1 MMMHMR
7 RTYVLVVLDGWGIGK
22 EDESNPIFAAHPKS
36 IALMESRFPCGAL
49 QASGLAVGMHWDEE
63 GNSEVGHLTLGAGRV
78 FLQHYPKI
86 SRAIEDGSFFAN
98 PALTGAFAHAKANGS
113 AVHLVGLV
121 GDGVVHSAFAHL
133 SALLTMAKREGCERL
148 FLHCITDGRDS
159 GPQGA
164 GASLARLQKEIGE
177 KGVGVIASVMGRYY
191 AMDRDKHW
199 DRVEKAYDVLVG
211 NSPATVPTIEEA
223 LARTYAKRLNDEY
236 VEPAAAGTSRP
247 IADRDAVIF
256 FNYREDRMRE
266 LTKAFLDPAFAEFPR
281 KAFADLY
288 ITTMTNYDEAVSEG
302 HPAFVREPVTDPL
315 GKVLAEHGKVQL
327 RIAETEKYAHV
338 TYFFNGFKEQ
348 PYPNEFRI
356 LIPSKNVVHYE
367 DHPEMMAGAVTD
379 RALIALTEGGFDF
392 ILVNY
397 ANPDMVAH
405 TGNYDATCKA
415 VEAVDKELGRLL
427 EAVLQGN
434 HVLMVT
440 SDHGNAEVVINLA
453 TGEPETKH
461 DANPVPFYLVAKEF
475 ARPEPRRPGH
485 LPVIGILS
493 DVAPTILALMG
504 LSKPE
509 SMTGQ
514 NLLDQLI

>member
-1 MMMHMR
+1 MEHMR

-22 EDESNPIFAAHPKS
+22 EDESNPIFAAHPKN
-36 IALMESRFPCGAL
+36 IGLIESRFPAGAL

-86 SRAIEDGSFFAN
+86 SRAIEDGSFFTN
-98 PALTGAFAHAKANGS
+98 RALTDAFAHAKRNGS

-133 SALLTMAKREGCERL
+133 SALLTMAKREGCENL
-148 FLHCITDGRDS
+148 FLHCVTDGRDS
-159 GPQGA
+159 APQSA
-164 GASLARLQKEIGE
+164 GATLARLQKEIAE
-177 KGVGVIASVMGRYY
+177 KGVGSIASVMGRYY

-199 DRVEKAYDVLVG
+199 DRVQKAYDVLAG
-211 NSPATVPTIEEA
+211 LSSETVSTIEEA
-223 LARTYAKRLNDEY
+223 LMKTYARRLDDEY
-236 VEPAAAGTSRP
+236 VEPTAAGMPHP

-266 LTKAFLDPAFAEFPR
+266 LVRPFLDPAFSEFP
-281 KAFADLY
+281 KKELKDLY
-288 ITTMTNYDEAVSEG
+288 VATMTNYDETASGG
-302 HPAFVREPVTDPL
+302 HAAFAREPVTDPL

-338 TYFFNGFKEQ
+338 TYFFNGFKE
-348 PYPNEFRI
+348 PPFPNEFRI

-367 DHPEMMAGAVTD
+367 DHPEMMASAVTD

-392 ILVNY
+392 ILINY

-405 TGNYDATCKA
+405 TGNYAATLKA
-415 VEAVDKELGRLL
+415 VEVVDKELGRLL

-434 HVLMVT
+434 HVLMIT

-461 DANPVPFYLVAKEF
+461 DADPVPFYLVAKEF
-475 ARPEPRRPGH
+475 EKTEPERLPVH
-485 LPVIGILS
+485 LPVVGILS
-493 DVAPTILALMG
+493 DVAPTVLALMRIP
-504 LSKPE
+504 KPE
-509 SMTGQ
+509 NMTGQ
-514 NLLDQLI
+514 NLLDQLL